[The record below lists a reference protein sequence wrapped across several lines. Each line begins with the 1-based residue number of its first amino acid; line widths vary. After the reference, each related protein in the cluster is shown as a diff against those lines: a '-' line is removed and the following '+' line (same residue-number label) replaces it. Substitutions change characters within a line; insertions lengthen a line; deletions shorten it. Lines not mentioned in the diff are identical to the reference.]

1 MSRRRANGEDADSS
15 KKTKPPAPPLPGT
28 SEETP
33 GWIVLL
39 TFVGAAVL
47 MTAGVLVLLA
57 GWNSWEHPG
66 GPQVGHPT
74 KATFEVVKK
83 PVKVVRR
90 HGETHRRFSAVKR
103 VKTVERAS
111 QSGGRSETVALA
123 TLATGAAL
131 LLAGGFAARLT
142 NIELPGVKISA
153 TSAYNAG
160 VKVGTEVG
168 SVAGAQV
175 AAAAKESGNTDILED
190 KAKLARATEI
200 TLREG
205 VEEGTLAA
213 AAVAAMAAETTPPLE
228 SIDDQKLQEAAE
240 AAVREVSDT
249 EV

>member
-1 MSRRRANGEDADSS
+1 MSDRGGPMSGRKKSKPAGPAAPSS
-15 KKTKPPAPPLPGT
+15 

-47 MTAGVLVLLA
+47 LTAGILVLLA
-57 GWNSWEHPG
+57 GWHTWEHPG
-66 GPQVGHPT
+66 SPQVGHPT
-74 KATFEVVKK
+74 KATFEVVRK

-90 HGETHRRFSAVKR
+90 HGEMHRKFSAVKR

-142 NIELPGVKISA
+142 SLELPGVKMS
-153 TSAYNAG
+153 TKSAYNAG
-160 VKVGTEVG
+160 VKAGTEVG
-168 SVAGAQV
+168 SVAGARV
-175 AAAAKESGNTDILED
+175 ATVAKESGNTDILED
-190 KAKLARATEI
+190 KEKLARATKI

-205 VEEGTLAA
+205 VEEGTMTA
-213 AAVAAMAAETTPPLE
+213 AAVAAMAAETAPPLE
-228 SIDDQKLQEAAE
+228 AIDDQKLQEAAE
-240 AAVREVSDT
+240 AAVKEVSDT